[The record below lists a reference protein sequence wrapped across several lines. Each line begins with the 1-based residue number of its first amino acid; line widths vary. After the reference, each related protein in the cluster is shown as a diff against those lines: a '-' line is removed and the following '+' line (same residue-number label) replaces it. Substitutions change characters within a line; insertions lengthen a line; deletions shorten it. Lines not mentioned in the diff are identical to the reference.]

1 MADTFAKTLEDYP
14 SSYNFHESQD
24 YVDYTDDIYVG
35 YRYFETIPGADKK
48 VVYPFGYGLT
58 YGTISYSG
66 AKTEQETSA
75 VLDDV
80 TVCTKVKNESAYPL
94 HESVEVYV
102 KYKNAQPGEPGFQLK
117 GIACVEL
124 QAGEEKEVS
133 VTLHARDFAV
143 ITEDGGCVVRPGE
156 YEISI
161 GGQQPGERSRALTG
175 RETEILTVRKEGNE
189 ENVEY

>member
-1 MADTFAKTLEDYP
+1 MFSTVT
-14 SSYNFHESQD
+14 SSGLSRS
-24 YVDYTDDIYVG
+24 T
-35 YRYFETIPGADKK
+35 
-48 VVYPFGYGLT
+48 VVISVENGLST
-58 YGTISYSG
+58 TGSNQVLLID
-66 AKTEQETSA
+66 QTSA

-102 KYKNAQPGEPGFQLK
+102 KYKNAQPDEPGFQLK

>member
-1 MADTFAKTLEDYP
+1 M
-14 SSYNFHESQD
+14 
-24 YVDYTDDIYVG
+24 
-35 YRYFETIPGADKK
+35 
-48 VVYPFGYGLT
+48 
-58 YGTISYSG
+58 
-66 AKTEQETSA
+66 
-75 VLDDV
+75 LDDV

-117 GIACVEL
+117 RHRVRGTACRR
-124 QAGEEKEVS
+124 EKEVS

>member
-1 MADTFAKTLEDYP
+1 MAGRTYR
-14 SSYNFHESQD
+14 
-24 YVDYTDDIYVG
+24 YTDKNIL
-35 YRYFETIPGADKK
+35 
-48 VVYPFGYGLT
+48 YPFGYGLT

-80 TVCTKVKNESAYPL
+80 TVCTKVKNESVYPL

-124 QAGEEKEVS
+124 QAGEEKRF
-133 VTLHARDFAV
+133 RDTACKRF
-143 ITEDGGCVVRPGE
+143 CCYHR
-156 YEISI
+156 
-161 GGQQPGERSRALTG
+161 G
-175 RETEILTVRKEGNE
+175 RRMCRTAGRV
-189 ENVEY
+189 